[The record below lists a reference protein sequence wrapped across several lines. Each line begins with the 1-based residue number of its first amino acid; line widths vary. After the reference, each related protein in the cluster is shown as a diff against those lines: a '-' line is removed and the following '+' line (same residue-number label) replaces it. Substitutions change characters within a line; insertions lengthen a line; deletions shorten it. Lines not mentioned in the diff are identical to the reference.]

1 MIESLLQM
9 AKTDKNAVD
18 YYLFHQPNK
27 FMLNKV
33 ADIYEEEVNILVESL
48 LSLLEPI
55 MIVFLGGVIGGIVI
69 ALFMPLIGMLEG
81 LSK

>member
-1 MIESLLQM
+1 
-9 AKTDKNAVD
+9 
-18 YYLFHQPNK
+18 
-27 FMLNKV
+27 
-33 ADIYEEEVNILVESL
+33 VNILVESL